1 MNETDIS
8 MREELLAKYGPLMD
22 AKALCSVLCF
32 PSIAALNAAHNR
44 GKLTLKV
51 VTLEG
56 RRGLFARTTDV
67 AAYLD
72 AAFADKPQ
80 EASATPGAGS
90 STTT

>member
-8 MREELLAKYGPLMD
+8 IREELLAKYGPLMD

-51 VTLEG
+51 
-56 RRGLFARTTDV
+56 
-67 AAYLD
+67 
-72 AAFADKPQ
+72 
-80 EASATPGAGS
+80 
-90 STTT
+90 